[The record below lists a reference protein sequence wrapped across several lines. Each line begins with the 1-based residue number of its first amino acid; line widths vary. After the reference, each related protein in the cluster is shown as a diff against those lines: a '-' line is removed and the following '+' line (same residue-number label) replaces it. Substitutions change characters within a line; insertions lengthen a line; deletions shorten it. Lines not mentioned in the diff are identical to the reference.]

1 VNILRILIAFI
12 LVLPLYLTIDF
23 GWEYLALILLQ
34 ILAGFDFK
42 LFRRSE

>member
-1 VNILRILIAFI
+1 LRMLIAFI
-12 LVLPLYLTIDF
+12 LALILCLKIDF

-34 ILAGFDFK
+34 ILAGLDFK